1 VTFEDVAVTFTLEEW
16 YLLDGSQKKLY
27 REVTWE
33 TFKNLASVGEHDI
46 IVLLSQLEN
55 NCLLLIHAVL

>member
-27 REVTWE
+27 REVMQE
-33 TFKNLASVGEHDI
+33 TFRNLASVGKDDN
-46 IVLLSQLEN
+46 IVFLS
-55 NCLLLIHAVL
+55 